1 MTISTRDYK
10 QNVDCGSTARAVHAP
25 TRVVER
31 LANYENMQKQQQTQN
46 VSLVLDSL
54 IRKQHFDGKILEQNV
69 FSRWRDVVG
78 DAIAD
83 NAQPASFSA
92 GILTVWTAHPMYQ
105 TELSLLKVKIL
116 TELNAKLGR
125 AVVNDLRLKLRP
137 VQETGSPSVPDTTGT
152 TGAAGAIVTQQNV
165 SSTELALTSE
175 TLTQLE
181 VTLAGVTDEPLKDAL
196 RRLFVTQTRSAHF
209 RCSQGVRRRG

>member
-1 MTISTRDYK
+1 
-10 QNVDCGSTARAVHAP
+10 
-25 TRVVER
+25 
-31 LANYENMQKQQQTQN
+31 MQKQQTQN

-54 IRKQHFDGKILEQNV
+54 IRKQHFDAKILEQNV

-125 AVVNDLRLKLRP
+125 AVVKDLRLKLRP
-137 VQETGSPSVPDTTGT
+137 AQETRSPSVPDTTGA
-152 TGAAGAIVTQQNV
+152 TGAAGATVTQQNV
-165 SSTELALTSE
+165 SSTEPALTSE
-175 TLTQLE
+175 TLTQLD

-196 RRLFVTQTRSAHF
+196 RRLFVTQKRNNI
-209 RCSQGVRRRG
+209 

>member
-1 MTISTRDYK
+1 
-10 QNVDCGSTARAVHAP
+10 
-25 TRVVER
+25 
-31 LANYENMQKQQQTQN
+31 MQKQQTQN

-54 IRKQHFDGKILEQNV
+54 IRKQHFDAKILEQNV

-78 DAIAD
+78 DAIA
-83 NAQPASFSA
+83 NHTQPASFSA

-137 VQETGSPSVPDTTGT
+137 VQETRSPSVPDTTGA
-152 TGAAGAIVTQQNV
+152 TGAADATVTQQNV
-165 SSTELALTSE
+165 SSTEPALTSE

-196 RRLFVTQTRSAHF
+196 RRLFVTQTRSAQSE
-209 RCSQGVRRRG
+209 CL